1 MTGWQGF
8 VKAKEKVR
16 RIFMECR
23 EIFERGI
30 KFHHYCNTAYP
41 LRPNSLAEY
50 EVHNDEDIY
59 NVVKDNIERQE
70 ELCLYVH
77 IPFCQARCKFCEYVV
92 LDEPAKDDPDTYVEY
107 LLKEIEMYRVLIKD
121 KPIVGYDLG
130 GGTPSYLSVENLE
143 KITTSIKK
151 FNLQEN
157 MYLSVETTPMIA
169 ANDFEKI
176 RALRGLGY
184 NRISMGFQTVSEV
197 LLESLGREGSKFIYE
212 KAVENIRKAGF
223 DRLNIDLMY
232 GFLNQSDED
241 FANTIKYTIA
251 LQPEFITLYRN
262 RYKGTKLEA
271 ESQGVTLYKVNRQ
284 YDIAYRL
291 LKDAGYIANNG
302 KNTFSRIALDMG
314 TSSYLTR
321 RVIDAV
327 SYVGFG
333 LGAQSFVGN
342 YLAYNLGCVDHKL
355 NKYFDSLDR
364 GILPINDIADMPI
377 SEVRAKAISVMFYFG
392 FISMKAYKNRF
403 GEDFKEIYKV
413 QIKFLE
419 DNYLMRFVDADT
431 FMLTD
436 YGAAHLYGIIP
447 LFYSD
452 RSIKEMF
459 GMSDK
464 WLNDKKGEDIYL
476 EKYDR
481 KIYDAPS
488 VAVDLLVFN
497 QDESKIL
504 LINRADHPYVNKLA
518 LPGGFYLQTDHSL
531 EYAASRE
538 LLEETSVSL
547 NFTEKNL
554 VKVTSTKDRDPRGWI
569 ISVAYK
575 VNVDESM
582 IKPLANSDALYASW
596 VDVKSLKRDDLAF
609 DHFDII
615 SYVAELA

>member
-1 MTGWQGF
+1 MN
-8 VKAKEKVR
+8 
-16 RIFMECR
+16 CR
-23 EIFERGI
+23 DIFERGI

-41 LRPNSLAEY
+41 LRANSLAQY
-50 EVHNDEDIY
+50 ELHDQQDIY
-59 NVVKDNIERQE
+59 NCIKQNIQAQKD
-70 ELCLYVH
+70 LCLYVH
-77 IPFCQARCKFCEYVV
+77 VPFCQARCKFCEYVV
-92 LDEPAKDDPDTYVEY
+92 LNKPQADDPDRYVEH
-107 LLKEIEMYRVLIKD
+107 LLKEIELYRLIIND

-130 GGTPSYLSVENLE
+130 GGTPSYLSIENLE
-143 KITTSIKK
+143 KITSAIKR
-151 FNLQEN
+151 FNLQEG
-157 MYLSVETTPMIA
+157 MYLSVETTPVIA
-169 ANDFEKI
+169 AKDLDKI
-176 RALRGLGY
+176 RKMRELGY
-184 NRISMGFQTVSEV
+184 NRISMGFQTVSPS
-197 LLESLGREGSKFIYE
+197 LLESLGREGSKSIYE

-251 LQPEFITLYRN
+251 QNPEFITLYRN

-291 LKDAGYIANNG
+291 LKEAGYVANNG
-302 KNTFSRIALDMG
+302 KNTFSKIPNDYG
-314 TSSYLTR
+314 TSSYLTK
-321 RVIDAV
+321 RVVDAT

-342 YLAYNLGCVDHKL
+342 YLAYNLGCDNHRL
-355 NKYFDSLDR
+355 EKYFDYIDR
-364 GILPINDIADMPI
+364 GILPINDIADMPKE
-377 SEVRAKAISVMFYFG
+377 EVRAKAISVMFYFG
-392 FISMKAYKNRF
+392 FISMKSYKNRF
-403 GEDFKEIYKV
+403 DEDFKDVYKA

-419 DNYLMRFVDADT
+419 DNYLMEFIDSDT

-447 LFYSD
+447 LFYSQ

-459 GMSDK
+459 VMSDR

-476 EKYDR
+476 EKYNR
-481 KIYDAPS
+481 KAFDAPS

-497 QDESKIL
+497 KDMSKIL
-504 LINRADHPYVNKLA
+504 LINRAEHPFVNSLA
-518 LPGGFYLQTDHSL
+518 LPGGFYKPSDKSL

-538 LLEETSVSL
+538 LLEETSVSI

-554 VKVTSTKDRDPRGWI
+554 VKVTSTLGRDPRGWV

-575 VNVDESM
+575 VCIDEKS
-582 IKPLANSDALYASW
+582 IKPLANSDAIYANWHEVS
-596 VDVKSLKRDDLAF
+596 SLEKDKMAF
-609 DHFDII
+609 DHYEII
-615 SYVAELA
+615 KYAISVR

>member
-1 MTGWQGF
+1 MTEWQECGK
-8 VKAKEKVR
+8 VKKKAGK
-16 RIFMECR
+16 IFMECR

-41 LRPNSLAEY
+41 LRPNSLAQY
-50 EVHNDEDIY
+50 EVHDNEDIY
-59 NVVKDNIERQE
+59 NVVKSNIEQQE

-77 IPFCQARCKFCEYVV
+77 VPFCQARCKFCEYVV
-92 LDEPAKDDPDTYVEY
+92 LDKPAEDDPDKYIAY
-107 LLKEIEMYRVLIKD
+107 LLKEIEMYRALIKD

-143 KITTSIKK
+143 KITNSIKK

-157 MYLSVETTPMIA
+157 MYLSVETTPVIA
-169 ANDFEKI
+169 ANDIEKMK
-176 RALRGLGY
+176 ALRELGY
-184 NRISMGFQTVSEV
+184 NRISMGFQTVSES
-197 LLESLGREGSKFIYE
+197 LLESLGREGSKSIYE
-212 KAVENIRKAGF
+212 KAVDNIRKAGF

-232 GFLNQSDED
+232 GFLNLSDED

-321 RVIDAV
+321 RVVDAV

-355 NKYFDSLDR
+355 NKYFDSIDR

-392 FISMKAYKNRF
+392 FISMKAYRNRF

-419 DNYLMRFVDADT
+419 DNYLMQFVDDDT

-459 GMSDK
+459 SMSDR

-481 KIYDAPS
+481 KAYDAPS

-497 QDESKIL
+497 RDQSKIL

-547 NFTEKNL
+547 NFTEENL

-575 VNVDESM
+575 VNVDENM

-596 VDVKSLKRDDLAF
+596 VDVKSLKKDDLAF
-609 DHFDII
+609 DHYDII
-615 SYVAELA
+615 SYVVGLA